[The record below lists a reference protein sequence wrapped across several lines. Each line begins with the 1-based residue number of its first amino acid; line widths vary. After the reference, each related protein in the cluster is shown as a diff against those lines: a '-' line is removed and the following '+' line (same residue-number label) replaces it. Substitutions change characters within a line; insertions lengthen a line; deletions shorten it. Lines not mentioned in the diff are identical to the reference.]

1 MLKNYLRTELAVFI
15 PVELEGYPPIE
26 FGGIGPIPG
35 GRIPPGPFIGGGG
48 IIWPGVGV
56 IPVGP
61 PENVGGIGGIPGICG
76 RFGSCG
82 ISPGR

>member
-1 MLKNYLRTELAVFI
+1 M
-15 PVELEGYPPIE
+15 
-26 FGGIGPIPG
+26 PG

-48 IIWPGVGV
+48 IIWPGIGV